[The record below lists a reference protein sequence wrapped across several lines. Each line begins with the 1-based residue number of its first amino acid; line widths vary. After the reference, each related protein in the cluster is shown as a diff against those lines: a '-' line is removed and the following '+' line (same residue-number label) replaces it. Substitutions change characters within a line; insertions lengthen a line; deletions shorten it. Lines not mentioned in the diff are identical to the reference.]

1 MLYDFTYMWNLK
13 SKTNEQKE
21 QKQSHRYRELT
32 DGYQKKGDGR
42 SRKMGEIG

>member
-13 SKTNEQKE
+13 SKTKEQKE

-32 DGYQKKGDGR
+32 DGYQKKGGW
-42 SRKMGEIG
+42 EE